1 MGKLLIRRLAAA
13 ILLLLL
19 ILTLTFFLIHL
30 FPGDP
35 AIMLSGER
43 ATAASIRRLRQVYGL
58 DRPLVVQY
66 LLWLKA
72 VVLSW
77 DWGISISQGRPVTRI
92 LGQALGPTLILTA
105 GALGVQYLV
114 GVPLGVV
121 AARRRGGP
129 LDAVLRIGSLLFFSM
144 PLFWLGLMAILLF
157 AFTWPI
163 LPASHIHSVASETL
177 GPWASFLDLLRHLVL
192 PALVL
197 GLASAG
203 ATVRFVRNRMI
214 EALEGDYIR
223 TARAKGLSERR
234 VVWVHALRNALV
246 PVIQLLGLSL
256 PFLLNGSLVLEVVFS
271 WPGLGRTAYQ
281 AILARDY
288 PVILAVT
295 ALTAALVVAGN
306 FLADVL
312 HAAAD
317 PRVRDARD

>member
-1 MGKLLIRRLAAA
+1 MGTLLIRRLAAA
-13 ILLLLL
+13 ILLLLV
-19 ILTLTFFLIHL
+19 LTLTFFLIHL

-35 AIMLSGER
+35 AIMLAGER
-43 ATAASIRRLRQVYGL
+43 GTAESLRRLRHVYGL
-58 DRPLVVQY
+58 DRPLAVQY

-77 DWGISISQGRPVTRI
+77 DWGSSISQGRPVVRVV
-92 LGQALGPTLILTA
+92 GQALGPTLILTGA
-105 GALGVQYLV
+105 ALGVQYLV
-114 GVPLGVV
+114 GVPLGVA
-121 AARRRGGP
+121 AARRRGGA
-129 LDAVLRIGSLLFFSM
+129 LDAGLRIGSLLFYSM

-157 AFTWPI
+157 SFTWPI

-177 GPWASFLDLLRHLVL
+177 GAWASFLDLLRHLVL

-214 EALEGDYIR
+214 EALEGDYVR
-223 TARAKGLSERR
+223 TARAKGLTERR

-246 PVIQLLGLSL
+246 PVIQLLGISL

-317 PRVRDARD
+317 PRVRDARG